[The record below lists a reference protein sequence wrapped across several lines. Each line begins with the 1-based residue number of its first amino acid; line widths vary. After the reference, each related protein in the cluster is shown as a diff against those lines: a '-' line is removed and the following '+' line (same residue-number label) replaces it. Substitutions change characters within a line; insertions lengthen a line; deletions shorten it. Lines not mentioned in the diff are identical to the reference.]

1 MGSTDGEHGTIEREV
16 KLAVGPDFV
25 VPALPSAGTDGT
37 LSVLEL
43 RAAYLDTADLR
54 LWARGIT
61 LRHRTGEGPAGGV
74 WTMKLPTDGAGVTLD
89 RTELTWTGDARAVPD
104 AAAAIV
110 AGLVRRSPLVTVTE
124 LSTRRRRTALTGADG
139 ATWAE
144 LDDDSV
150 TVRGGPNDGLRFRQL
165 EVELTDGVDAGLDAG
180 LDDVVAR
187 LRAAGAEPHDRPK
200 LGLALG
206 VAPPTGTRPTALDGR
221 SSVGEV
227 VRASIADAL
236 ERLLDHDY
244 RLRAAASDP
253 SSHDVHQARVATRR
267 LRSDLRTFGAVV
279 DPEWL
284 GHTRDELRWLGDV
297 LGRVRDA
304 DVLAGHLD
312 ADWERSPGDDAGRDE
327 LRALLGEERADLAAD
342 LAAALA
348 SDRSVALLDR
358 LHAAAGRP
366 PLTAGRV
373 DGRRVR
379 PDDRA
384 GKVVPAMVG
393 ARWRALRRRV
403 RKAGR
408 HPTDRQLHRIRI
420 GAKQLRYA
428 AEAAVPVI
436 GKPTRR
442 TAAAAEALQTVL
454 GEQHDA
460 VGAEAWF
467 RERALAA
474 SPAGV
479 FAAVRLAADQQRRQL
494 EYRGEWRTEWSAL
507 ARRKRTAWM
516 G

>member
-1 MGSTDGEHGTIEREV
+1 MGSTDGENGTVEREV
-16 KLAVGPDFV
+16 KLAAGPDFV
-25 VPALPSAGTDGT
+25 VPALRSAGTDTDLG
-37 LSVLEL
+37 VQRL

-61 LRHRTGEGPAGGV
+61 LRHRTGEGPSGGV
-74 WTMKLPTDGAGVTLD
+74 WTMKLPTDGAGTTLD
-89 RTELTWTGDARAVPD
+89 RTELTWAGDIREVPA

-124 LSTRRRRTALTGADG
+124 LSTYRRRLALTGDDG
-139 ATWAE
+139 TAWAE

-150 TVRGGPNDGLRFRQL
+150 TVTGGPNDGLRFRQL
-165 EVELTDGVDAGLDAG
+165 EVELTGGGDPAIE
-180 LDDVVAR
+180 DVVAE
-187 LRAAGAEPHDRPK
+187 LQAAGAEPDNRPK
-200 LGLALG
+200 LGRALG
-206 VAPPTGTRPTALDGR
+206 TTPGTGSHPTDVDGR
-221 SSVGEV
+221 SAVGDV

-236 ERLLDHDY
+236 DRLLDHDV
-244 RLRAAASDP
+244 RLRAAAIDP
-253 SSHDVHQARVATRR
+253 APHDVHQARVATRR
-267 LRSDLRTFGAVV
+267 LRSDLKTFGAVV
-279 DPEWL
+279 DPVWL

-312 ADWERSPGDDAGRDE
+312 ADRERSPGDDAGREE
-327 LRALLGEERADLAAD
+327 LRAALGEERADLAAD

-348 SDRSVALLDR
+348 SERSVALLDR
-358 LHAAAGRP
+358 LAAAAGRP

-393 ARWRALRRRV
+393 VRWRALRRRV
-403 RKAGR
+403 HKAGR

-428 AEAAVPVI
+428 AEAAVPVV
-436 GKPTRR
+436 GKPARR
-442 TAAAAEALQTVL
+442 TATAAEALQTVL

-460 VGAEAWF
+460 VAAEAWF
-467 RERALAA
+467 RQRALGA

-479 FAAVRLAADQQRRQL
+479 FAAGRLVADQQRRQL

-507 ARRKRTAWM
+507 ARKPRLAWLD
-516 G
+516 